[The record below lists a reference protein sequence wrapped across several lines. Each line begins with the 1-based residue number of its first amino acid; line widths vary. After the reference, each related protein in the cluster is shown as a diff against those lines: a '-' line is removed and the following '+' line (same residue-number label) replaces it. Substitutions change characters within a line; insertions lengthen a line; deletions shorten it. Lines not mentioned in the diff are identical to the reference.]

1 MYNALKKIATKLI
14 PRRFLFE
21 HEEKLRGLYALFN
34 SGNRFEC
41 NVCGKKLDH
50 FVVNHRDDLL
60 CPNCGSLQRNRR
72 LWQLLQVEF
81 LNPGMTVLD
90 FSPSR
95 CLYRR
100 MKKIETIR
108 YESTDLSGDF
118 MADHQFDITQLA
130 AADNTYDLIV
140 CYHILEHIPNDRV
153 AMQELLR
160 VMKPG
165 ATALVQTPFKD
176 GDIYENDGIVT
187 DADRLKHF
195 GQEDHV
201 RVYSVNG
208 LQQRLSA
215 AGFIVDVRKYTTD
228 ENRYGLSTDETIL
241 ILTKPKM

>member
-1 MYNALKKIATKLI
+1 MYNALKKIITRII
-14 PRRFLFE
+14 PRHKLFE
-21 HEEKLRGLYALFN
+21 HEEKLRGMYSVFN
-34 SGNRFEC
+34 RGNNFEC

-50 FVVNHRDDLL
+50 FIATHRNDLL

-100 MKKIETIR
+100 MKKIEGIY

-118 MADHQFDITQLA
+118 IADHQFDITKLD
-130 AADNTYDLIV
+130 AADNRYDLII
-140 CYHILEHIPNDRV
+140 CYHILEHIPDDRL
-153 AMQELLR
+153 AMNELFR

-165 ATALVQTPFKD
+165 AKALVQTPFKE
-176 GDIYENDGIVT
+176 GEIYENDAIVT
-187 DADRLKHF
+187 ETERLKHF

-201 RVYSVNG
+201 RIYSVAG
-208 LQQRLSA
+208 LQERLVNI
-215 AGFIVDVRKYTTD
+215 GFIVEIRKYTTD
-228 ENRYGLSTDETIL
+228 ENRYGLSTDETIFV
-241 ILTKPKM
+241 LTKPL